1 MRSCSPVSRA
11 RACAARSAYCS
22 GLLPE
27 SVVAVNMRSSLAA
40 PSGTL
45 PATTMAAMELPGI
58 YVTGTDT
65 GVGKSVVSA
74 ALVHALRADGRR
86 VAGMKPVASGC
97 NWQEGTW
104 RNADALL
111 LQAA

>member
-1 MRSCSPVSRA
+1 MGSCSPASRA

-40 PSGTL
+40 PGGTL
-45 PATTMAAMELPGI
+45 RATTMAVMKLTGI

-74 ALVHALRADGRR
+74 ALAHALRADGRR
-86 VAGMKPVASGC
+86 VVGMKPVASGC
-97 NWQEGTW
+97 DWQDGAW
-104 RNADALL
+104 RN
-111 LQAA
+111 